1 MGFGDGG
8 FGGDDQGLSF
18 AGIELQQLLPAHPA
32 PDALETCGEGGG
44 KNSIGG
50 LSGDVDLC
58 VSSVAVKVDTMVKE
72 DCAEGKEWVRD
83 GVKGSSK
90 VEEDEDEWHFKKSS
104 ERPQTPYSR
113 PPPLHVTVVAMK
125 DERRV
130 VSWGFDDESGEAK
143 AVLMK
148 ENRLVILSDGCS
160 LSKATLF
167 EAFAGRVSLGGAYIM
182 RGYSL
187 RGEGPPFGI
196 NITKETQ
203 FFRSAPV
210 EVSEELRASAENL
223 LCLASTP
230 TATKDIKSQQGF
242 LTLQGE
248 VVEISAV
255 KKVKV
260 GKDMV
265 PLKIVVLEQR
275 RFWKAANQQGIY
287 EAASQPGIR
296 DAANQLG
303 I

>member
-1 MGFGDGG
+1 M
-8 FGGDDQGLSF
+8 
-18 AGIELQQLLPAHPA
+18 ALQ
-32 PDALETCGEGGG
+32 
-44 KNSIGG
+44 
-50 LSGDVDLC
+50 
-58 VSSVAVKVDTMVKE
+58 KVL
-72 DCAEGKEWVRD
+72 
-83 GVKGSSK
+83 
-90 VEEDEDEWHFKKSS
+90 S

-223 LCLASTP
+223 LCPASTP

-265 PLKIVVLEQR
+265 PLKTVVLEQD
-275 RFWKAANQQGIY
+275 KAQVSISLWR
-287 EAASQPGIR
+287 EAALFSFGIGDEAR
-296 DAANQLG
+296 LTHLKGYKSSYGYRVQSTNFTVCEETDSVLVVSALG
-303 I
+303 TIEVEGKEGMLKLLIEGEQVYDIEEDLWTPLQREMVKLPFYIKITVKGKRVTKAEVVKGEV